1 MKTKYYNPPTKP
13 GALSIFVKAV
23 LHVIHVWLC
32 LVVFIA
38 TLFGLAQISITD
50 DDMSNKDQAT
60 KDLMNL

>member
-1 MKTKYYNPPTKP
+1 MKTKYYNPPAKP
-13 GALSIFVKAV
+13 GALSIFIKAV

-50 DDMSNKDQAT
+50 DDMNAQDQAT
-60 KDLMNL
+60 TDLRQL